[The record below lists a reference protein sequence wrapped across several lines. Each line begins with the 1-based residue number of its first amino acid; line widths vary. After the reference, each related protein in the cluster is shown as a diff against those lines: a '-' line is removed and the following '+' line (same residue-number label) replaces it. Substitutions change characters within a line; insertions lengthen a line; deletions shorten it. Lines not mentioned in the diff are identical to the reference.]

1 MKSEGDYF
9 LAGKLWQTYTVCWKA
24 ETLSLP
30 KKGPYSQGY
39 GLPSGHAQLWELDH
53 KDGRAPKNW
62 CLRTVVLEKTPE
74 SPLDRKEIKLVNLK
88 GNQSWILIGRTDA
101 EAETP
106 VFWSFDANSQLIG
119 KVPKARK
126 DWEQEKCVRGWDTWM
141 APLMQCTWTW
151 ANFRR
156 WWGTGRWATVPGVT
170 KSWIQQHFKI
180 AASFH
185 IHVTVTFLAA

>member
-88 GNQSWILIGRTDA
+88 GNQSWILIEGLMLKLKLQYFGHLMQT
-101 EAETP
+101 
-106 VFWSFDANSQLIG
+106 ANSLEKSLRLG
-119 KVPKARK
+119 KTESRRSVSE
-126 DWEQEKCVRGWDTWM
+126 DEM
-141 APLMQCTWTW
+141 A
-151 ANFRR
+151 
-156 WWGTGRWATVPGVT
+156 GRHHWCNGHGLGQISEDGEGQGGGLQSLGSQRAGYNNIL
-170 KSWIQQHFKI
+170 K
-180 AASFH
+180 
-185 IHVTVTFLAA
+185 